1 MKKGSCIFLL
11 LALCIVV
18 LFVFNLYIGSVRIPF
33 NDVFNIV
40 LGKFEGKESWKF
52 IVLENRLP
60 QAITA
65 MFCGGALAVSGL
77 MLQTAFRNPLAG
89 PDVFGI
95 NAGAGLGVALVMLL
109 LGGNVSTVL
118 FSVSGF
124 LAILISAF
132 IGAMAVTALVF
143 FFSLIIRNSILL
155 LIIGIMVG
163 YVSSSVV
170 SLLNFFATEEGV
182 KSYMIWGLGN
192 FGGVSMDHIPVF
204 VCIVSIGIFCS
215 LLLMKPLNALLLGPQ
230 YAESLGINTR
240 RVRNYLLVVTGLL
253 AAITT
258 AFCGPIAFIGLAVPH
273 IARLIL
279 TTENHR
285 LLLPST
291 ILSGAIIALL
301 CNIICYLPGE
311 DGIMPLNAVTPLIG
325 APVVIYVL
333 LKSNRG

>member
-1 MKKGSCIFLL
+1 MKKNSWAFVLLPLGIVILFLL
-11 LALCIVV
+11 
-18 LFVFNLYIGSVRIPF
+18 NLYIGSVRIPF
-33 NDVFNIV
+33 NDIV
-40 LGKFEGKESWKF
+40 DIFLGRFEGKESWRF

-109 LGGNVSTVL
+109 LGGNVSTV
-118 FSVSGF
+118 SGF
-124 LAILISAF
+124 MAVLVAAF
-132 IGAMAVTALVF
+132 VGAMAVTALIF
-143 FFSLIIRNSILL
+143 FFSLIIRNSVLL

-163 YVSSSVV
+163 YMSSSVV

-182 KSYMIWGLGN
+182 KSYMIWGMGN
-192 FGGVSMDHIPVF
+192 FGGVSMEHIPVF
-204 VCIVSIGIFCS
+204 MAIVSIGIFCS
-215 LLLMKPLNALLLGPQ
+215 LLLMKPLNALLLGSQ

-240 RVRNYLLVVTGLL
+240 RTRNYLLVVTGLL

-258 AFCGPIAFIGLAVPH
+258 AFCGPIGFIGLAVPH
-273 IARLIL
+273 IARLLL

-291 ILSGAIIALL
+291 ILSGALIALF
-301 CNIICYLPGE
+301 CNLICYLPGE
-311 DGIMPLNAVTPLIG
+311 GGIIPLNAVTPLIG

-333 LKSNRG
+333 MKSKG

>member
-1 MKKGSCIFLL
+1 MKKNTFVFVLLPLGILFLFLL
-11 LALCIVV
+11 
-18 LFVFNLYIGSVRIPF
+18 NLYIGSVRIPF
-33 NDVFNIV
+33 NDVLDIC
-40 LGKFEGKESWKF
+40 LGRFDGKESWRF

-109 LGGNVSTVL
+109 LGGNVSTIL

-124 LAILISAF
+124 MAVLVAAF
-132 IGAMAVTALVF
+132 TGAMAVTALIF
-143 FFSLIIRNSILL
+143 FFSLLIRNSVLL

-163 YVSSSVV
+163 YMSSSVV

-182 KSYMIWGLGN
+182 KSYMIWGMGN
-192 FGGVSMDHIPVF
+192 FGGVSMDHISIF
-204 VCIVSIGIFCS
+204 VGIVCSGIFCS

-240 RVRNYLLVVTGLL
+240 KVRNYLLIVTGLL
-253 AAITT
+253 SAITT
-258 AFCGPIAFIGLAVPH
+258 AFCGPIGFIGLAVPH
-273 IARLIL
+273 IARLLL
-279 TTENHR
+279 TTDNHR
-285 LLLPST
+285 LLLPAA
-291 ILSGAIIALL
+291 ILTGALIALV
-301 CNIICYLPGE
+301 CNLICYLPGE
-311 DGIMPLNAVTPLIG
+311 GGIIPLNAVTPLIG

-333 LKSNRG
+333 IKSKG